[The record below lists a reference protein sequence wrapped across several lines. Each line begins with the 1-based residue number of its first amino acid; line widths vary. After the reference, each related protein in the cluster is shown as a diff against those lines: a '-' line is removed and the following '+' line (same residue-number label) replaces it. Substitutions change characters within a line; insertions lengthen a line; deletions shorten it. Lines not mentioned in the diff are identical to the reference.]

1 MTSSSTERY
10 TDLGLLIIRLGV
22 GPAFIWYLG
31 SAKFAGGPAVL
42 IDTGR
47 AVSHFGLNS
56 GFYWWGFAAAS
67 AETLG
72 GLCLAL
78 GLFFRPATLAMFGTM
93 IVATVEQYTR
103 PMPVPVHSIVDA
115 FLFSGLFVIG
125 PGSYSLDRLLFARSR
140 GRAAGA
146 KVT

>member
-1 MTSSSTERY
+1 MTSSSRDRY
-10 TDLGLLIIRLGV
+10 ADLGLLIMRVGV
-22 GPAFIWYLG
+22 GSAFIWYLG
-31 SAKFAGGPAVL
+31 SAKFAGGPQVL
-42 IDTGR
+42 TDTGK

-56 GFYWWGFAAAS
+56 GFYWWGLLAAS

-72 GLCLAL
+72 GLCLIL
-78 GLFFRPATLAMFGTM
+78 GLLFRPATLAMFATM

-115 FLFSGLFVIG
+115 FVFLGLFIIG

-140 GRAAGA
+140 ERTAGSQ
-146 KVT
+146 VT